1 MNFGRLLLTNW
12 RRRIALFVAVALLLA
27 IALLLV
33 LRTALFGPNENL
45 ESPVVYEVRAGSSL
59 TRVSNELEELGYI
72 GNGLL
77 LRFYA
82 QYRGQANAIR
92 SGEYSIEPEMSAV
105 DILELLV
112 SGESIQYRVTLVEGW
127 TFAQALAEI
136 RSLDTVRHTLDS
148 LGRAE
153 IAAALSVPN
162 TDPEG
167 MLHPDTY
174 FFTRNTPDIEI
185 LRRARQRQETLL
197 QQAWGNRLGALP
209 YETPYEALIMAS
221 IIEKESGVASERGE
235 IAGVFVRRLERGM
248 RLQSDPTVI
257 YGLGNEYN
265 GNLTR
270 EHLNTTTQYNT
281 YRINGLPPTPIAL
294 PGEASLI
301 AALNPRQSDTLYFV
315 ATGDGGHYFS
325 STLEEHNAAV
335 ERFQI
340 QPSQTTG
347 TQ

>member
-12 RRRIALFVAVALLLA
+12 RRRIALFVAVVLLLA

-77 LRFYA
+77 LRLYA

-265 GNLTR
+265 GNITR

-301 AALNPRQSDTLYFV
+301 AALNPRQSDALYFV

>member
-1 MNFGRLLLTNW
+1 MDRPLFSPW
-12 RRRIALFVAVALLLA
+12 QRRITAILAALLLLVVG
-27 IALLLV
+27 LLGV
-33 LRTALFGPNENL
+33 LRSSLFAANQNL
-45 ESPVVYEVRAGSSL
+45 GSPVVYEVRAGSSL

-77 LRFYA
+77 LRLYA
-82 QYRGQANAIR
+82 QWRGQANAIR
-92 SGEYSIEPEMSAV
+92 SGEYSIEPGMSAV
-105 DILELLV
+105 DILDLLV
-112 SGESIQYRVTLVEGW
+112 SGESIQYRITLVEGW

-136 RSLDTVRHTLDS
+136 RSLDTVRHTLDG
-148 LGRAE
+148 LGRQE
-153 IAAALSVPN
+153 IAAALSVPHS
-162 TDPEG
+162 DPEG

-174 FFTRNTPDIEI
+174 FFTRNTTDLEI
-185 LRRARQRQETLL
+185 LRRARQRQEELL
-197 QQAWGNRLGALP
+197 QRAWDNRLGALP
-209 YETPYEALIMAS
+209 YATPYEAIIMAS

-257 YGLGNEYN
+257 YGLGNAYD

-270 EHLNTTTQYNT
+270 DHLNTTTQYNT
-281 YRINGLPPTPIAL
+281 YRVNGLPPTPIAL

-301 AALNPRQSDTLYFV
+301 AALNPNQSDSLYFV

-325 STLEEHNAAV
+325 ASLEEHNAAV
-335 ERFQI
+335 ERYQI
-340 QPSQTTG
+340 QVNQPTG